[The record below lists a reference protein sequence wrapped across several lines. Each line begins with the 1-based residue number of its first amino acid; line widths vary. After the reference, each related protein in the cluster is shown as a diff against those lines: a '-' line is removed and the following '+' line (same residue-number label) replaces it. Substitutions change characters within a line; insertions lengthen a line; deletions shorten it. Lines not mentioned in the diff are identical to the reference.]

1 MNEYDS
7 DRIADFVKK
16 IDYIKTE
23 NIKDCDCYVI
33 NTCHIREKA
42 TEKVFHEVGRLK
54 KEFKNKKKP
63 ILIITGCVA
72 QAEGSLIL
80 EKEKY
85 VDAVVGP
92 QSYQNINSI
101 IKDIEFKNKKIEF
114 TEFEADKKFDQLIK
128 LKNKRN
134 KVSAFLTIQEGCDK
148 FCKFCVVPYTRGPE
162 ISRPFKDILNESK
175 QLVGNGAKEIILLGQ
190 NVNAYSYDN
199 KRLSDLIKGI
209 STIKDLRRIRYTTSH
224 PLDMSEDLIE
234 VHGKEDKLMPML
246 HLPVQSGSDNILKK
260 MNRKHSV
267 SEYISILSKLKKVN
281 KKMEFSSDFIIAYPE
296 ETKQDFEMTISL
308 MKKIR
313 FINSYS
319 FLYSPRPGTPSSSF
333 ETIDVNIAKKRLEDF
348 QKISK
353 EIKTNYNRSLI
364 NKKVKVLFENSV
376 KSDKSKFF
384 GRDEHFNPVI
394 VRSANDISGLVL
406 EVKIKDFSQNTLF
419 GELLN
424 LNQERYFAA

>member
-114 TEFEADKKFDQLIK
+114 TEFEADRKFDQLIK

-199 KRLSDLIKGI
+199 KRLSDLIKEI
-209 STIKDLRRIRYTTSH
+209 SMIKDLRRIRYTTSH

-281 KKMEFSSDFIIAYPE
+281 KKIEFSSDFIIAYPE

-319 FLYSPRPGTPSSSF
+319 FVYSPRPGTPSSSF

>member
-92 QSYQNINSI
+92 QSYQNINSL
-101 IKDIEFKNKKIEF
+101 IKNIEFKNKKIDF

-209 STIKDLRRIRYTTSH
+209 SMIKDLRRIRYTTSH

-394 VRSANDISGLVL
+394 VRSVNDISGLVL

>member
-80 EKEKY
+80 KKEKY

-209 STIKDLRRIRYTTSH
+209 SMIKDLRRIRYTTSH

-394 VRSANDISGLVL
+394 VRSVNDISGLVL

>member
-1 MNEYDS
+1 M
-7 DRIADFVKK
+7 
-16 IDYIKTE
+16 
-23 NIKDCDCYVI
+23 
-33 NTCHIREKA
+33 
-42 TEKVFHEVGRLK
+42 
-54 KEFKNKKKP
+54 
-63 ILIITGCVA
+63 
-72 QAEGSLIL
+72 
-80 EKEKY
+80 
-85 VDAVVGP
+85 VGP

-114 TEFEADKKFDQLIK
+114 TEFEADRKFDQLIK

-199 KRLSDLIKGI
+199 KRLSDLIKEI
-209 STIKDLRRIRYTTSH
+209 SMIKDLRRIRYTTSH

-319 FLYSPRPGTPSSSF
+319 FVYSPRPGTPSSSF

>member
-114 TEFEADKKFDQLIK
+114 TEFEADRKFDQLIK
-128 LKNKRN
+128 LKNKIN

-162 ISRPFKDILNESK
+162 ISRPFKDILNESQ

-199 KRLSDLIKGI
+199 KRLSDLIKEI
-209 STIKDLRRIRYTTSH
+209 SMIKDLRRIRYTTSH

-394 VRSANDISGLVL
+394 VRSVNDISGLVL

>member
-114 TEFEADKKFDQLIK
+114 TEFEADRKFDQLIK

-199 KRLSDLIKGI
+199 KRLSDLIKEI
-209 STIKDLRRIRYTTSH
+209 SMIKDLRRIRYTTSH

-319 FLYSPRPGTPSSSF
+319 FVYSPRPGTPSSSF

>member
-114 TEFEADKKFDQLIK
+114 TEFEADRKFDQLIK

-209 STIKDLRRIRYTTSH
+209 SMIKDLRRIRYTTSH

-394 VRSANDISGLVL
+394 VRSVNDISGLVL

>member
-80 EKEKY
+80 EKERY

-175 QLVGNGAKEIILLGQ
+175 QLVDNGAKEIILLGQ

-209 STIKDLRRIRYTTSH
+209 SMIKDLRRIRYTTSH

-246 HLPVQSGSDNILKK
+246 HLPVQSGSDNVLKK

-267 SEYISILSKLKKVN
+267 SEYISILSKLKKIN

>member
-114 TEFEADKKFDQLIK
+114 TEFEADRKFDQLIK

-199 KRLSDLIKGI
+199 KRLSDLIKEI
-209 STIKDLRRIRYTTSH
+209 SMIKDLRRIRYTTSH

-281 KKMEFSSDFIIAYPE
+281 KKIEFSSDFIIAYPE

-319 FLYSPRPGTPSSSF
+319 FVYSPRPGTPSSSF

-394 VRSANDISGLVL
+394 VRSVNDISGLVL

>member
-54 KEFKNKKKP
+54 KRFKNKKKP

-114 TEFEADKKFDQLIK
+114 TEFEADRKFDQLIK

-199 KRLSDLIKGI
+199 KRLSDLIKEI
-209 STIKDLRRIRYTTSH
+209 SMIKDLRRIRYTTSH

-267 SEYISILSKLKKVN
+267 SDYISILSKLKKVN

-319 FLYSPRPGTPSSSF
+319 FVYSPRPGTPSSSF

>member
-175 QLVGNGAKEIILLGQ
+175 QLVDNGAKEIILLGQ

-209 STIKDLRRIRYTTSH
+209 SMIKDLRRIRYTTSH

-267 SEYISILSKLKKVN
+267 SEYISILSKLKKIN

-394 VRSANDISGLVL
+394 VRSVNDISGLVL

>member
-1 MNEYDS
+1 M
-7 DRIADFVKK
+7 R
-16 IDYIKTE
+16 
-23 NIKDCDCYVI
+23 
-33 NTCHIREKA
+33 
-42 TEKVFHEVGRLK
+42 
-54 KEFKNKKKP
+54 
-63 ILIITGCVA
+63 
-72 QAEGSLIL
+72 GSSRRQLNF

-114 TEFEADKKFDQLIK
+114 TEFEADRKFDQLIK

-199 KRLSDLIKGI
+199 KRLSDLIKEI
-209 STIKDLRRIRYTTSH
+209 SMIKDLRRIRYTTSH

-319 FLYSPRPGTPSSSF
+319 FVYSPRPGTPSSSF
-333 ETIDVNIAKKRLEDF
+333 ETIDVNIAKKDW
-348 QKISK
+348 KIFKKFPKKSK
-353 EIKTNYNRSLI
+353 QITIDLLLIK
-364 NKKVKVLFENSV
+364 
-376 KSDKSKFF
+376 KSKFC
-384 GRDEHFNPVI
+384 
-394 VRSANDISGLVL
+394 L
-406 EVKIKDFSQNTLF
+406 KIALKAINQNFLA
-419 GELLN
+419 EMSILIP
-424 LNQERYFAA
+424 

>member
-114 TEFEADKKFDQLIK
+114 TEFEADRKFDQLIK
-128 LKNKRN
+128 LKNKIN

-175 QLVGNGAKEIILLGQ
+175 QLVGNGVKEIILLGQ

-199 KRLSDLIKGI
+199 KRLSDLIKEI
-209 STIKDLRRIRYTTSH
+209 SMIKDLRRIRYTTSH

-319 FLYSPRPGTPSSSF
+319 FVYSPRPGTPSSSF

-353 EIKTNYNRSLI
+353 EIKTNYNQSLI

>member
-16 IDYIKTE
+16 IDYIKTK

-101 IKDIEFKNKKIEF
+101 IKDIEFKNKKIDF

-209 STIKDLRRIRYTTSH
+209 SMIKDLRRIRYTTSH

-394 VRSANDISGLVL
+394 VRSVNDISGLVL

>member
-199 KRLSDLIKGI
+199 KRLSDLIKEI
-209 STIKDLRRIRYTTSH
+209 SMIKDLRRIRYTTSH

-394 VRSANDISGLVL
+394 VRSVNDISGLVL

>member
-162 ISRPFKDILNESK
+162 ISRPFKDILNESQ

-209 STIKDLRRIRYTTSH
+209 SMIKDLRRIRYTTSH

-394 VRSANDISGLVL
+394 VRSVNDISGLVL

>member
-394 VRSANDISGLVL
+394 VRSVNDISGLVL

>member
-101 IKDIEFKNKKIEF
+101 IKDIEFKNKKIDF

-209 STIKDLRRIRYTTSH
+209 SMIKDLRRIRYTTSH

>member
-114 TEFEADKKFDQLIK
+114 TEFEADRKFDQLIK

-162 ISRPFKDILNESK
+162 ISRPFKDILNERESLVENLNSVSFVSK
-175 QLVGNGAKEIILLGQ
+175 IYPTDANFVLVKVDDATKRYNQLIE
-190 NVNAYSYDN
+190 
-199 KRLSDLIKGI
+199 KGI
-209 STIKDLRRIRYTTSH
+209 VIRNRTSQPGCENCLRFTVGTQA
-224 PLDMSEDLIE
+224 ENA
-234 VHGKEDKLMPML
+234 KL
-246 HLPVQSGSDNILKK
+246 
-260 MNRKHSV
+260 
-267 SEYISILSKLKKVN
+267 
-281 KKMEFSSDFIIAYPE
+281 
-296 ETKQDFEMTISL
+296 
-308 MKKIR
+308 
-313 FINSYS
+313 
-319 FLYSPRPGTPSSSF
+319 
-333 ETIDVNIAKKRLEDF
+333 IDV
-348 QKISK
+348 
-353 EIKTNYNRSLI
+353 
-364 NKKVKVLFENSV
+364 
-376 KSDKSKFF
+376 
-384 GRDEHFNPVI
+384 
-394 VRSANDISGLVL
+394 
-406 EVKIKDFSQNTLF
+406 
-419 GELLN
+419 LN
-424 LNQERYFAA
+424 NLS

>member
-101 IKDIEFKNKKIEF
+101 IKDIEFKNKKIDF

-209 STIKDLRRIRYTTSH
+209 SMIKDLRRIRYTTSH

-394 VRSANDISGLVL
+394 VRSVNDISGLVL

>member
-80 EKEKY
+80 KKEKY

-267 SEYISILSKLKKVN
+267 SEYISILSKLKKIN

-394 VRSANDISGLVL
+394 VRSVNDISGLVL

>member
-175 QLVGNGAKEIILLGQ
+175 QLVGNGVKEIILLGQ

-199 KRLSDLIKGI
+199 KRLSDLIKEI
-209 STIKDLRRIRYTTSH
+209 SMIKDLRRIRYTTSH

-394 VRSANDISGLVL
+394 VRSVNDISGLVL

>member
-80 EKEKY
+80 EKERY

-199 KRLSDLIKGI
+199 KRLSDLIKEI
-209 STIKDLRRIRYTTSH
+209 SMIKDLRRIRYTTSH

-267 SEYISILSKLKKVN
+267 SEYISILSKLKKSRV
-281 KKMEFSSDFIIAYPE
+281 F
-296 ETKQDFEMTISL
+296 
-308 MKKIR
+308 
-313 FINSYS
+313 
-319 FLYSPRPGTPSSSF
+319 
-333 ETIDVNIAKKRLEDF
+333 V
-348 QKISK
+348 
-353 EIKTNYNRSLI
+353 
-364 NKKVKVLFENSV
+364 
-376 KSDKSKFF
+376 
-384 GRDEHFNPVI
+384 
-394 VRSANDISGLVL
+394 
-406 EVKIKDFSQNTLF
+406 
-419 GELLN
+419 
-424 LNQERYFAA
+424 

>member
-319 FLYSPRPGTPSSSF
+319 FVYSPRPGTPSSSF

-394 VRSANDISGLVL
+394 VRSVNDISGLVL

>member
-80 EKEKY
+80 EKERY

-101 IKDIEFKNKKIEF
+101 IKDIELKNKKIEF

-175 QLVGNGAKEIILLGQ
+175 QLVDNGAKEIILLGQ

-209 STIKDLRRIRYTTSH
+209 SMIKDLRRIRYTTSH

-246 HLPVQSGSDNILKK
+246 HLPVQSGSDNVLKK

-267 SEYISILSKLKKVN
+267 SEYISILSKLKKIN

-348 QKISK
+348 KKISK

-384 GRDEHFNPVI
+384 GRDEHFNSVI
-394 VRSANDISGLVL
+394 VRSVNDISGLVL